1 MNKPLYLWL
10 LSALCLI
17 LTATSICLVVADTE
31 PVTALRVTYE
41 PPQPEPEPVRYE
53 LTDEERTV
61 VEQVVMAE
69 SGAEPYCGQMLVAQC
84 ILNDA
89 ERSGVRPDVAIEQ
102 YQYTSARVE
111 PSESVVKAVSAVFD
125 RGEVAV
131 DDTPLWFYAPALVSS
146 EFHESQR
153 FIIEV
158 NGHRFFGEASS

>member
-1 MNKPLYLWL
+1 MDKRWY
-10 LSALCLI
+10 LCL
-17 LTATSICLVVADTE
+17 LAASCLVLTVCLATIDTE
-31 PVTALRVTYE
+31 PTTALPVTCDA
-41 PPQPEPEPVRYE
+41 PQPEPEPVRYE

-84 ILNDA
+84 ILNAA
-89 ERSGVRPDVAIEQ
+89 EREDLRPDEVIEA
-102 YQYTSARVE
+102 YRYTSARVE

-131 DDTPLWFYAPALVSS
+131 DDTPLYFYAPALVSS
-146 EFHESQR
+146 EFHEGQR